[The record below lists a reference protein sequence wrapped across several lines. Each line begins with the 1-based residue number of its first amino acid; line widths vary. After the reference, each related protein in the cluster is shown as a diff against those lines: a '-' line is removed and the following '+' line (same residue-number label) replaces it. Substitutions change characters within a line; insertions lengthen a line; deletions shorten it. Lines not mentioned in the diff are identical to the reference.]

1 MTEEN
6 AERQHSCAEKFNCSS
21 HLGRQ
26 QILRYECWT
35 AEAANIVSDIFD
47 ARFRADRGAGA
58 QSGAALIDFNLAIPM
73 T

>member
-1 MTEEN
+1 MLN
-6 AERQHSCAEKFNCSS
+6 
-21 HLGRQ
+21 
-26 QILRYECWT
+26 